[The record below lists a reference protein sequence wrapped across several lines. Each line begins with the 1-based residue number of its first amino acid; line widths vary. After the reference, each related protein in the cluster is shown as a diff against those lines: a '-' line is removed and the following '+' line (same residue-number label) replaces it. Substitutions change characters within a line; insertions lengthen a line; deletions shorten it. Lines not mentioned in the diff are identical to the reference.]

1 MGQTGAGLWGTSPS
15 QVGCGHPTCSLSSA
29 GGHFPQTQPGVAGRS
44 GRPVKTGVIWSTGHT
59 RAAGKGVPRG
69 CQGGARGG
77 EGRVRLG
84 LTCYTQVGPCLTL
97 PQFAFLWNGRRW
109 ATLETEGPG
118 GRLKPGFAEAATCGW
133 PPAARPWL
141 WLPAPVL
148 ATGAPGSQS
157 QRFGLRG
164 WRRAGARPSRGH
176 QASEGGLP
184 YLQVL
189 SPHVHCC
196 KGQLHLLP
204 ASILVPLVGD
214 LDEDQEDP
222 GHDAPGH
229 QHEDPCG
236 PRPSASA
243 AGGPGSRPLGSP
255 PGVSTGVRGRGGPPA
270 MFSNVRVAGA
280 LLRESHSWYRT
291 HVLSRSS
298 MKPFSWDLGG
308 RGM

>member
-1 MGQTGAGLWGTSPS
+1 MPRRGAGRRGQSASWTHML
-15 QVGCGHPTCSLSSA
+15 HPGGSLSYPASVCLPMEWVPVGDSGDRGA
-29 GGHFPQTQPGVAGRS
+29 RRTLEARLCGGGHL
-44 GRPVKTGVIWSTGHT
+44 
-59 RAAGKGVPRG
+59 RAAPSSAALAVAPSSSPRH
-69 CQGGARGG
+69 RGSW
-77 EGRVRLG
+77 E
-84 LTCYTQVGPCLTL
+84 PE
-97 PQFAFLWNGRRW
+97 P
-109 ATLETEGPG
+109 
-118 GRLKPGFAEAATCGW
+118 
-133 PPAARPWL
+133 
-141 WLPAPVL
+141 
-148 ATGAPGSQS
+148 
-157 QRFGLRG
+157 RFGLRG

-204 ASILVPLVGD
+204 ASILVPLVGN

-243 AGGPGSRPLGSP
+243 AGGPGSQPPGSP
-255 PGVSTGVRGRGGPPA
+255 PGVSTGVGGVGGPPA

-298 MKPFSWDLGG
+298 MKPFSWDLGR